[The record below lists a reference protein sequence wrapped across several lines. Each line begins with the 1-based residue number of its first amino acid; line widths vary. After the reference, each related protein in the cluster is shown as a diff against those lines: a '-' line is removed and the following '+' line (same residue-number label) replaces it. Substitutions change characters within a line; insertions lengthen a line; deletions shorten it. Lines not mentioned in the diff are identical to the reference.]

1 MAGGGVM
8 DRVGLAPEIIGRQRQ
23 HTDHPA
29 DPIVCHAMTKKG
41 AMPAIMLNHEQS
53 HEEAR
58 GRHRKQQGD
67 PPIFK
72 MDRCPGRRPKRRKR
86 RGRDRNLHDAADVV
100 GLAIARKGLRP
111 ASRGCFQGR

>member
-1 MAGGGVM
+1 MDGVS
-8 DRVGLAPEIIGRQRQ
+8 VAPEIVGRQGE
-23 HTDHPA
+23 HADHPA
-29 DPIVCHAMTKKG
+29 DPIVCRSLAKER
-41 AMPAIMLNHEQS
+41 AVAAIMLNHEQP

-58 GRHRKQQGD
+58 GRHRKQQSD

-72 MDRCPGRRPKRRKR
+72 MDRCPGQRPKRRKR

-111 ASRGCFQGR
+111 APRGCFQGR